1 MDTNATALDAGVQ
14 LILSSTWVH
23 VYAIYALTI
32 IIAINFYT
40 VHKEERFFFLAK
52 RLKMLTPI
60 FHSINFVV
68 AYTGAVLSGFT
79 HDLSPTVILMIP
91 ISILIMVLEIKR
103 YKKMRVIKLAETKK
117 QEEFK
122 IFAKKVYTTQVIA
135 IVSMYIIAVI
145 Y

>member
-1 MDTNATALDAGVQ
+1 
-14 LILSSTWVH
+14 
-23 VYAIYALTI
+23 
-32 IIAINFYT
+32 
-40 VHKEERFFFLAK
+40 
-52 RLKMLTPI
+52 
-60 FHSINFVV
+60 
-68 AYTGAVLSGFT
+68 
-79 HDLSPTVILMIP
+79 
-91 ISILIMVLEIKR
+91 MVLEIKR

>member
-1 MDTNATALDAGVQ
+1 MDTNTTLDAGTQ
-14 LILSSTWVH
+14 LIMASTWTH

-40 VHKEERFFFLAK
+40 VHTETRFFFLAK

-60 FHSINFVV
+60 FHSVNFII

-91 ISILIMVLEIKR
+91 ISILLMVLEIKR
-103 YKKMRVIKLAETKK
+103 YKKMRVIKLAETEK
-117 QEEFK
+117 QEDFK
-122 IFAKKVYTTQVIA
+122 DFAKRIYTTQVIA
-135 IVSMYIIAVI
+135 IVSMYMIAVL